1 MPTLQNKIGIVQE
14 FISTMLWAI
23 SLDQD
28 YEKNGQTPEMGIT
41 AHPWTCHPSNDYFTK
56 VPLLNSSKASR
67 NSS

>member
-28 YEKNGQTPEMGIT
+28 YEKNGQTPD
-41 AHPWTCHPSNDYFTK
+41 S
-56 VPLLNSSKASR
+56 
-67 NSS
+67 